1 MVDSDLHEEG
11 TFKIG
16 AVARLTGLSTH
27 TLRKWESRYDAVV
40 PVRTERGQR
49 VYSEADVE
57 RLRLIR
63 RLVDAGVAPRDVA
76 GLSVEELT
84 KKTAHLTPA
93 ETVAGAETMR
103 ALRVAL
109 VGRAIEQILEG
120 HTGANE
126 SLDIVARAA
135 TASGLDD
142 LQAAQQIDVLV
153 FECDSVGAG
162 TRRTLDALVQRID
175 ARAAVVVYR
184 FGSRGDLLSLQ
195 SPRYTTLRAPTDFR
209 TFEKVAMDL
218 VHPHRGSAA
227 LEGVSVHKVDNPADV
242 PAPRL
247 SREVISE
254 IARSAPKMQCEC
266 PHHLAEILTGLLA
279 FEEYSALCES
289 RNPQDAALHNYL
301 WRSAAQARALF
312 EDAIEV
318 VAEAEGIS
326 IEG

>member
-1 MVDSDLHEEG
+1 MAESDLHEEG

-16 AVARLTGLSTH
+16 AVARLTGVSTH

-40 PVRTERGQR
+40 PIRTERGQR
-49 VYSEADVE
+49 VYSGADVE

-84 KKTAHLTPA
+84 KKSAHLIAA
-93 ETVAGAETMR
+93 ENVTGTDQTR
-103 ALRVAL
+103 PLRTAV
-109 VGRAIEQILEG
+109 VGRSIERILDE
-120 HTGANE
+120 HADASE
-126 SLDIVARAA
+126 SFDIVARAA
-135 TASGLDD
+135 NASGFDD
-142 LQAAQQIDVLV
+142 LRSDRPIDLLV
-153 FECDSVGAG
+153 FECDSVDAD
-162 TRRTLDALVQRID
+162 TRRALDALVQRID
-175 ARAAVVVYR
+175 VRAAVVVYR

-209 TFEKVAMDL
+209 TFGKVAMDL
-218 VHPHRGSAA
+218 VHPHKNAPVI
-227 LEGVSVHKVDNPADV
+227 EGVAQRKVDKLADV

-247 SREVISE
+247 SREVISQ

-266 PHHLAEILTGLLA
+266 PQHLAEILTGLLA
-279 FEEYSALCES
+279 FEQYSEVCES

-312 EDAIEV
+312 EDAIEF
-318 VAEAEGIS
+318 VAEAEGIN
-326 IEG
+326 IKG